1 MIFCGKPQNNILKFA
16 TNCAYISA
24 LGVKGEKFDVIEQR
38 LWSSN
43 IFGVGV
49 GVTDRDRDSDSDGDG
64 DGDGDDD
71 SDGDGDDDSDGD
83 GDGDG
88 DGEDNH
94 LQIPQLQGCCGINS
108 LKIIVVK
115 TSGC

>member
-1 MIFCGKPQNNILKFA
+1 MIFCGKPQNNILYDMLKFA

-49 GVTDRDRDSDSDGDG
+49 GVGVGVGDRDRDSDSDGDG
-64 DGDGDDD
+64 DDDY
-71 SDGDGDDDSDGD
+71 SDTDIAQARR
-83 GDGDG
+83 
-88 DGEDNH
+88 H
-94 LQIPQLQGCCGINS
+94 
-108 LKIIVVK
+108 
-115 TSGC
+115 